1 MREVDMIYEII
12 VTLVFGGLFLIFT
25 KMILNF
31 FRDRKKSPGA
41 SLGTSEL
48 ETLIQRA
55 VEAGTGSIHDRL
67 DHLEHRL
74 DQVDDKIEV
83 RPRALPEVQPLLE
96 VEPATAVEPVA
107 AIDVHH
113 SRSTVR

>member
-1 MREVDMIYEII
+1 MGQGYMIYTII
-12 VTLVFGGLFLIFT
+12 VTLVSGGLFLIFT
-25 KMILNF
+25 KMILNYL
-31 FRDRKKSPGA
+31 RDRKKSPGA

-48 ETLIQRA
+48 EALIQRA
-55 VEAGTGSIHDRL
+55 VEAGAGSIHDRL

-83 RPRALPEVQPLLE
+83 RPRALPEAQPLLDE
-96 VEPATAVEPVA
+96 VIEPAA

-113 SRSTVR
+113 SRSKAR